1 MHTTLPDI
9 WAAGDLVETDH
20 RLLGKTY
27 LPLGTT
33 AHKQG
38 RIAGLNVVGQ
48 RCRFRGIVG
57 TQVIRV
63 FNLVIARTGLLPK
76 EAENAGFSTLSST
89 STVFD
94 HNSYFPNASKIT
106 IKLTADKESR
116 LLLGAQLIGNY
127 GSEIAKRND
136 IFATAIFNKMT
147 INDLDD
153 LDLSYSPPI
162 ASPWDPVQ
170 QAAQDWEAVFDKS
183 K

>member
-1 MHTTLPDI
+1 M
-9 WAAGDLVETDH
+9 
-20 RLLGKTY
+20 
-27 LPLGTT
+27 
-33 AHKQG
+33 
-38 RIAGLNVVGQ
+38 
-48 RCRFRGIVG
+48 
-57 TQVIRV
+57 
-63 FNLVIARTGLLPK
+63 
-76 EAENAGFSTLSST
+76 
-89 STVFD
+89 FD

-170 QAAQDWEAVFDKS
+170 QAAQDWESVFDKS